1 MLSSAPLRGFSRSV
15 SCVPRNVTNCLLIV
29 FAVDPK
35 ATVQWLWV
43 IPRRRLQFT
52 FPDSRVPLIHS
63 VLLIT
68 SPLVGKFVLDPSA
81 EQYGIPPEHRF
92 IRWQYYRDQYVLRKE
107 QHYGTQV
114 WMVAHNGDQD
124 LEDSTGSTAKFWRK
138 VREEL
143 ETSVDMWLGRVTARG
158 GLTLKEGLD
167 KEENAKEQAEWVA
180 NNVWKNVDALE
191 QVSYF

>member
-1 MLSSAPLRGFSRSV
+1 
-15 SCVPRNVTNCLLIV
+15 LLIV

-43 IPRRRLQFT
+43 IPRRRLQFKLSN
-52 FPDSRVPLIHS
+52 SRVPLIHS

-68 SPLVGKFVLDPSA
+68 SPLAGKFVLDPSA

-92 IRWQYYRDQYVLRKE
+92 IRWQYYRDQYVMRKE

-114 WMVAHNGDQD
+114 WMVAHNDDQD
-124 LEDSTGSTAKFWRK
+124 LEDSTGSTPKFWKK
-138 VREEL
+138 VRVEL
-143 ETSVDMWLGRVTARG
+143 DTSVDTWLGLVTARG

-167 KEENAKEQAEWVA
+167 KEEKAEEQAEWVA
-180 NNVWKNVDALE
+180 HNVGKNVVALG
-191 QVSYF
+191 QASYY